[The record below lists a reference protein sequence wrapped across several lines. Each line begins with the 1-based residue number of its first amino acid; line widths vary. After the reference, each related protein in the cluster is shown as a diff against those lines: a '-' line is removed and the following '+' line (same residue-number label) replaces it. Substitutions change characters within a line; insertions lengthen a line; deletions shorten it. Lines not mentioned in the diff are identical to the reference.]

1 MMTAEIMNPT
11 LIILAGPLKGTTF
24 TLSEAETL
32 VGREPGNSLRLDD
45 PSVSRQ
51 HCFIKRDDYDVF
63 KIMDLDSFNGTFVND
78 VPIKEQRLN
87 HGDQITVGDTLLLF
101 LTDHVEGS
109 MNLNLVQ
116 LDQGKVVTRSAARLR
131 KDEALYLNPAKLLLT
146 PKPLSRL
153 ERDLN
158 LLLEIST
165 SLNAIRDVETLQHR
179 LLESVLEALPAE
191 RAAII
196 LLQGG
201 LDDVLAVYGKD
212 RNTERLQSISVSQ
225 TVASQV
231 LNDGLALLSNDVL
244 ENEEYEKAESLLG
257 RHTRALACVPLAITD
272 RIAGLIYVDTS
283 DPSSQFD
290 EGHLQLLMAVAG
302 IASIA
307 FENALHFEWLSREK
321 GRLQAEIELE
331 HEMVGESERM
341 QEVYKLI
348 ARAAASDSTVL
359 IRGESGTGKELAA
372 RALHRNSLRRDR
384 PFIAINCATLA
395 EQLLESELFGHERG
409 AFTGAIQQKKGK
421 LEVADGGTI
430 FLDEVGEMSDSMQ
443 AKLLRVLQERE
454 FERVGGTRTINMNV
468 RIVAASNRDLKAA
481 INAGGFRA
489 DLYYRLNVIAVE
501 MPPLRERKEDIPL
514 LATYF
519 VSKFGK
525 KCNRRLRGIAPKAR
539 EYLVGYDWPGNV
551 RELENAIERAV
562 VLGLTDQVQVEDLP
576 EELLEYLQPVNGVSL
591 TYHESV
597 KEAKREIVRKAL
609 EQAGRNY
616 IEAARNL
623 GVHPNN
629 LHRMIRDLGLRDRLR
644 E

>member
-1 MMTAEIMNPT
+1 
-11 LIILAGPLKGTTF
+11 
-24 TLSEAETL
+24 
-32 VGREPGNSLRLDD
+32 
-45 PSVSRQ
+45 
-51 HCFIKRDDYDVF
+51 F
-63 KIMDLDSFNGTFVND
+63 KILDLDSFNGTFVND

-481 INAGGFRA
+481 INA
-489 DLYYRLNVIAVE
+489 
-501 MPPLRERKEDIPL
+501 
-514 LATYF
+514 
-519 VSKFGK
+519 
-525 KCNRRLRGIAPKAR
+525 
-539 EYLVGYDWPGNV
+539 
-551 RELENAIERAV
+551 
-562 VLGLTDQVQVEDLP
+562 
-576 EELLEYLQPVNGVSL
+576 
-591 TYHESV
+591 
-597 KEAKREIVRKAL
+597 
-609 EQAGRNY
+609 
-616 IEAARNL
+616 
-623 GVHPNN
+623 
-629 LHRMIRDLGLRDRLR
+629 
-644 E
+644 

>member
-1 MMTAEIMNPT
+1 MMTAETMNPT

-307 FENALHFEWLSREK
+307 FENALH
-321 GRLQAEIELE
+321 
-331 HEMVGESERM
+331 
-341 QEVYKLI
+341 
-348 ARAAASDSTVL
+348 
-359 IRGESGTGKELAA
+359 
-372 RALHRNSLRRDR
+372 
-384 PFIAINCATLA
+384 
-395 EQLLESELFGHERG
+395 
-409 AFTGAIQQKKGK
+409 
-421 LEVADGGTI
+421 
-430 FLDEVGEMSDSMQ
+430 
-443 AKLLRVLQERE
+443 
-454 FERVGGTRTINMNV
+454 
-468 RIVAASNRDLKAA
+468 
-481 INAGGFRA
+481 
-489 DLYYRLNVIAVE
+489 
-501 MPPLRERKEDIPL
+501 
-514 LATYF
+514 
-519 VSKFGK
+519 
-525 KCNRRLRGIAPKAR
+525 
-539 EYLVGYDWPGNV
+539 
-551 RELENAIERAV
+551 
-562 VLGLTDQVQVEDLP
+562 
-576 EELLEYLQPVNGVSL
+576 
-591 TYHESV
+591 
-597 KEAKREIVRKAL
+597 
-609 EQAGRNY
+609 
-616 IEAARNL
+616 
-623 GVHPNN
+623 
-629 LHRMIRDLGLRDRLR
+629 
-644 E
+644 